1 MDRTNAKRQARYRE
15 KMNGSGDFKRINYWV
30 RADIAD
36 RVTMFATSLGWP
48 KMKVIEAMV
57 NGYRLPR
64 VWARI
69 TKKTRMVKLRVKA
82 VARP

>member
-30 RADIAD
+30 RAEIAD

-64 VWARI
+64 VWPRI
-69 TKKTRMVKLRVKA
+69 AKKTRRVKLRVKSE
-82 VARP
+82 ARP

>member
-48 KMKVIEAMV
+48 KMKVIEVMV

-64 VWARI
+64 VWASI
-69 TKKTRMVKLRVKA
+69 TKKTRRVKLRVKA